1 MLIFIISLTRFRIG
15 LPKRHTSLG
24 VSIKAFPERFNW
36 GGLGVW
42 TWYNLESPLEESLNE
57 GLSIPGWQVNMSLA
71 DCLDYNNC
79 HGKTQPTMVALFP
92 PWPWVLD
99 CECRKWAE
107 QWACAHSPSLARA
120 VNVMWLAIWN
130 SSTPTPLFWR
140 AITGIGAKANPFSP
154 RWIFCQGILYSS
166 SNNRRNRFLW
176 MRAAASHGLGPQDEW
191 KAKSKPS
198 TGVHQR

>member
-1 MLIFIISLTRFRIG
+1 MRAVYTLIG
-15 LPKRHTSLG
+15 L
-24 VSIKAFPERFNW
+24 
-36 GGLGVW
+36 W
-42 TWYNLESPLEESLNE
+42 T
-57 GLSIPGWQVNMSLA
+57 SLA
-71 DCLDYNNC
+71 DCLDYSNC
-79 HGKTQPTMVALFP
+79 HGKTRPTMVALFP
-92 PWPWVLD
+92 PWLWVLD
-99 CECRKWAE
+99 CECGKWAE
-107 QWACAHSPSLARA
+107 QWACTHSPSLARA

-154 RWIFCQGILYSS
+154 RWIFCRGILYSN

-198 TGVHQR
+198 TSVHQR